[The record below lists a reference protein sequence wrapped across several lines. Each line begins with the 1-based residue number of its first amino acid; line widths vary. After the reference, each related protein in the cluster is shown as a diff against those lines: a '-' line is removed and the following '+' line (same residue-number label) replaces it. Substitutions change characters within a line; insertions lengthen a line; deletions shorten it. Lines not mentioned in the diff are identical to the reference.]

1 MPDCVQMTA
10 VLMLAGFFMQ
20 KMVKQVR
27 LKNYKLYKQMKI
39 EQVKVD
45 DLTLQLNLNIE
56 KADVADKVKKALNDY
71 RRKAELKGFRKG
83 MAPMSLIQKM
93 HGTQALVESV
103 NDKISESL
111 QNYIVENKLNILG
124 EPLPND
130 EKQQAIDWE
139 NAESYDFVFDI
150 ALAPELNFTLSK
162 DDKIVSYEVEVSEES
177 RKSYKSN
184 LLKQYGKL
192 ENTDEIHE
200 DDFIIADLEQEG
212 MKIEGTYIT
221 LRTIEDKSLFLGKKA
236 GESFEIDV
244 NKTFT
249 NETDRAAMLKV
260 KKEELA
266 DLNPM
271 FTVTIKEVKTF
282 VEAEQNQDLYDRL
295 FGEGEVKSEAE
306 FDAKV
311 EERIKQEYQNESA
324 YRFMLDAREYL
335 LNKTNIQLPEE
346 FLKRWLYVIND
357 GKFTMEEIEKDF
369 QLFLKDFRWQYIRQ
383 YIMKE
388 QKMEI
393 KREDVMAVA
402 KKIAAMQFAMYG
414 LNNVPEEQLETY
426 ANSLI
431 SNEKEG
437 RRIYEKTEEDMV
449 LGYVKSVV
457 TLENKSISIDDLQKL
472 NN

>member
-1 MPDCVQMTA
+1 
-10 VLMLAGFFMQ
+10 
-20 KMVKQVR
+20 
-27 LKNYKLYKQMKI
+27 MKI

-414 LNNVPEEQLETY
+414 LNNVPEEQLEAY

>member
-1 MPDCVQMTA
+1 
-10 VLMLAGFFMQ
+10 
-20 KMVKQVR
+20 
-27 LKNYKLYKQMKI
+27 MKI

-306 FDAKV
+306 FNAKV
-311 EERIKQEYQNESA
+311 EER
-324 YRFMLDAREYL
+324 
-335 LNKTNIQLPEE
+335 
-346 FLKRWLYVIND
+346 
-357 GKFTMEEIEKDF
+357 
-369 QLFLKDFRWQYIRQ
+369 
-383 YIMKE
+383 
-388 QKMEI
+388 
-393 KREDVMAVA
+393 
-402 KKIAAMQFAMYG
+402 
-414 LNNVPEEQLETY
+414 
-426 ANSLI
+426 
-431 SNEKEG
+431 
-437 RRIYEKTEEDMV
+437 
-449 LGYVKSVV
+449 
-457 TLENKSISIDDLQKL
+457 
-472 NN
+472 

>member
-1 MPDCVQMTA
+1 MPC
-10 VLMLAGFFMQ
+10 LCR
-20 KMVKQVR
+20 KNNIE
-27 LKNYKLYKQMKI
+27 NYKIQIQMKI

-177 RKSYKSN
+177 KKTYKSN
-184 LLKQYGKL
+184 MLKQYGKL

-221 LRTIEDKSLFLGKKA
+221 LRTIEDKGLFLGKKP

-306 FDAKV
+306 FDVKV

-346 FLKRWLYVIND
+346 FLKRWLYVINE

-449 LGYVKSVV
+449 LGYVKNTV
-457 TLENKSISIDDLQKL
+457 TLENKSISIDELQKL

>member
-1 MPDCVQMTA
+1 
-10 VLMLAGFFMQ
+10 
-20 KMVKQVR
+20 
-27 LKNYKLYKQMKI
+27 MKI

-83 MAPMSLIQKM
+83 MAPISLIQKM

-177 RKSYKSN
+177 KKTYKSN
-184 LLKQYGKL
+184 MLKQYGKL

-212 MKIEGTYIT
+212 MKMEGTYIT
-221 LRTIEDKSLFLGKKA
+221 LRTIEDKGLFLGKKP

-306 FDAKV
+306 FDVKV

-449 LGYVKSVV
+449 LGYVKNTV
-457 TLENKSISIDDLQKL
+457 TLENKSISIDELQKL

>member
-1 MPDCVQMTA
+1 
-10 VLMLAGFFMQ
+10 
-20 KMVKQVR
+20 
-27 LKNYKLYKQMKI
+27 MKI

-103 NDKISESL
+103 NDMISESL
-111 QNYIVENKLNILG
+111 HNYIVENKLNILG

-150 ALAPELNFTLSK
+150 ALAPELNFTLSNE
-162 DDKIVSYEVEVSEES
+162 DKIVSYEVEVSDES

-200 DDFIIADLEQEG
+200 EDFIIADLEQEG

-221 LRTIEDKSLFLGKKA
+221 LRTIEDKGLFLGKKA

-388 QKMEI
+388 QKMEV

-449 LGYVKSVV
+449 LNYVKSVV